1 MASQAIRGI
10 AVEHYDKIIFGA
22 GIYGLYS
29 ALTCSKQG
37 QRILVLERDAN
48 AFMRATYIN
57 QARVHMG
64 YHYPRS
70 KMTALKSAH
79 YFQRFCEDYGFC
91 VKRDFKQI
99 YATSAALSW
108 TNAEAFQKFC
118 SDSNI
123 PCERIDEN
131 EYFKKGLCDGA
142 FLTEEFTYDAMLLR
156 DYFLSELARSGTVDI
171 LFNQKL
177 EKVEEENECWIVTS
191 SGKQYRTPFILN
203 ATYAGINEIQKMMGF
218 DTFNIKYE
226 LCEIILCEV
235 SEKLKDVGLTVM
247 DGPFFS
253 IMPFGKTGYH
263 SLTSVTFTPHITSY
277 DETATFE
284 CQKRCN
290 GTCSPEHLANCNNCV
305 AKPESAWPYMSQLA
319 RKYMLPELGFTYV
332 KSLFSMKP
340 ILKVAEIDDS
350 RPTMIRVE
358 RNKPT
363 FVSAFSGKINTIY
376 DLDEVLVNE

>member
-1 MASQAIRGI
+1 MNC
-10 AVEHYDKIIFGA
+10 YDKVIFGA
-22 GIYGLYS
+22 GIYGLYA
-29 ALTCSKQG
+29 ALKCAQEG
-37 QRILVLERDAN
+37 QHILVLERDSN
-48 AFMRATYIN
+48 AFMRATFIN

-79 YFQRFCEDYGFC
+79 YFQRFCDDYGFC
-91 VKRDFKQI
+91 IKKDFKQI

-118 SDSNI
+118 ADSNI
-123 PCERIDEN
+123 PCERIN
-131 EYFKKGLCDGA
+131 EKEFFKPSLCDGA
-142 FLTEEFTYDAMLLR
+142 FLTQEYTYDAMILR
-156 DYFLSELARSGTVDI
+156 DYFLSELNKTGNVDM
-171 LFNQKL
+171 LYNQKI
-177 EKVEEENECWIVTS
+177 ESIEEIDGLWIIHS
-191 SGKQYRTPFILN
+191 SGIQYKAPFILN
-203 ATYAGINEIQKMMGF
+203 ATYAGINEIQKMMGYE
-218 DTFNIKYE
+218 TFNIKYE

-235 SEKLKDVGLTVM
+235 DDKLKEFGLTVM

-277 DETATFE
+277 EETATFD
-284 CQKRCN
+284 CQRRS
-290 GTCSPEHLANCNNCV
+290 GGMCSPKHLANCNDCF

-319 RKYMLPELGFTYV
+319 RKYMLPELKFRYV

-350 RPTMIRVE
+350 RPTMIKVE
-358 RNKPT
+358 RHNPT

-376 DLDEVLVNE
+376 DLDEVILHE

>member
-1 MASQAIRGI
+1 MQKEGEKLEI
-10 AVEHYDKIIFGA
+10 YDKIIIGA

-29 ALTCSKQG
+29 AHVCSKKG
-37 QRILVLERDAN
+37 QRILILERDEN

-79 YFQRFCEDYGFC
+79 YFQRFCDDYGFC
-91 VKRDFKQI
+91 IKRDFKQI

-108 TNAEAFQKFC
+108 TNAIAFQKFC
-118 SDSNI
+118 DDSNI
-123 PCERIDEN
+123 PCERINEK
-131 EYFKKGLCDGA
+131 EYFREGLCDGA
-142 FLTEEFTYDAMLLR
+142 FLTEEFTYDAMILR
-156 DYFLSELARSGTVDI
+156 NYFLEELSKSRCVDI
-171 LFNQKL
+171 LFNQKI
-177 EKVEEENECWIVTS
+177 ESINQDNNNWKITS
-191 SGKQYRTPFILN
+191 CGETYISPFILN

-218 DTFNIKYE
+218 ETFNIKYE

-235 SEKLKDVGLTVM
+235 DDKLKDVGLTVM

-277 DETATFE
+277 DDTATFE
-284 CQKRCN
+284 CQKRSN
-290 GTCSPEHLANCNNCV
+290 GVCLPEHLANCNSCM

-319 RKYMLPELGFTYV
+319 RKYMLPELKFSYV

-350 RPTMIRVE
+350 RPTMIKVE
-358 RNKPT
+358 KQNPT

-376 DLDEVLVNE
+376 DLDEVLLNE

>member
-1 MASQAIRGI
+1 M
-10 AVEHYDKIIFGA
+10 EHYDKIIIGA

-29 ALTCSKQG
+29 AHVCSKQG
-37 QRILVLERDAN
+37 QRVLVLERDPD

-79 YFQRFCEDYGFC
+79 YFQRFCDDYGFC
-91 VKRDFKQI
+91 IKDDFKQI

-118 SDSNI
+118 DDSNI
-123 PCERIDEN
+123 PCERINER
-131 EYFKKGLCDGA
+131 EYFQSGLCDGA
-142 FLTEEFTYDAMLLR
+142 FLTKEYTFDALILR
-156 DYFLSELARSGTVDI
+156 DYFLKELTESGYVDI
-171 LFNQKL
+171 LFNQNV
-177 EKVEEENECWIVTS
+177 EKIEQEDSCWIVIS
-191 SGKQYRTPFILN
+191 SGKKYSTPFILN
-203 ATYAGINEIQKMMGF
+203 ATYAGINEIQKMMGYE
-218 DTFNIKYE
+218 TFNIKYE

-235 SEKLKDVGLTVM
+235 DDRLKDIGLTVM

-284 CQKRCN
+284 CQKN
-290 GTCSPEHLANCNNCV
+290 SKGLCSPEHLHNCNDCPT
-305 AKPESAWPYMSQLA
+305 KPDSAWPYMGQLA
-319 RKYMLPELGFTYV
+319 RKYMLPELKFKYI

-350 RPTMIRVE
+350 RPTMIKVE
-358 RNKPT
+358 HHSPT

-376 DLDEVLVNE
+376 DLDEVLLNE

>member
-1 MASQAIRGI
+1 MN
-10 AVEHYDKIIFGA
+10 YYNKIIFGA

-29 ALTCSKQG
+29 ALTCAKQR
-37 QRILVLERDAN
+37 QHILVLERDPD

-79 YFQRFCEDYGFC
+79 YFQRFCDDYGFC
-91 VKRDFKQI
+91 IKLDFKQI

-108 TNAEAFQKFC
+108 TNATAFQKFC
-118 SDSNI
+118 DDLDI
-123 PCERIDEN
+123 PCERIN
-131 EYFKKGLCDGA
+131 EKEFFRTGLCDSA
-142 FLTEEFTYDAMLLR
+142 FLTEEYTYDAMILR
-156 DYFLSELARSGTVDI
+156 DYFLEELKNSGCVDI
-171 LFNQKL
+171 FYNQKI
-177 EKVEEENECWIVTS
+177 EKIEEADQNWIVTS
-191 SGKQYRTPFILN
+191 SGHQYSSPFILN

-218 DTFNIKYE
+218 KTFNIKYE

-235 SEKLKDVGLTVM
+235 DKKLKNVGLTVM
-247 DGPFFS
+247 DGQFFS

-284 CQKRCN
+284 CQSRSN
-290 GTCSPEHLANCNNCV
+290 GICSPEHLANCNYCP
-305 AKPESAWPYMSQLA
+305 AKPESAWPYMSQLS
-319 RKYMLPELGFTYV
+319 RKYMLPELKFRYV

-350 RPTMIRVE
+350 RPTIIKVE
-358 RNKPT
+358 RQSPT
-363 FVSAFSGKINTIY
+363 FVSVFSGKINTIY
-376 DLDEVLVNE
+376 DLDEVLLNE

>member
-1 MASQAIRGI
+1 M
-10 AVEHYDKIIFGA
+10 EYYDKIVLGA

-29 ALTCSKQG
+29 ALKCSRLG
-37 QRILVLERDAN
+37 QRILVLERDTDV
-48 AFMRATYIN
+48 FMRATYIN

-91 VKRDFKQI
+91 IKRDFKQI

-108 TNAEAFQKFC
+108 TNATAFQKFC
-118 SDSNI
+118 DDSNI
-123 PCERIDEN
+123 PCERIN
-131 EYFKKGLCDGA
+131 EKDFFRIGLCDGA
-142 FLTEEFTYDAMLLR
+142 FLTEEYTYDAMILK
-156 DYFLSELARSGTVDI
+156 DYFLDELFKAGCVDI
-171 LFNQKL
+171 LYNQSL
-177 EKVEEENECWIVTS
+177 EVIMEQDQKWLVTS
-191 SGKQYRTPFILN
+191 SGVKYETPFILN
-203 ATYAGINEIQKMMGF
+203 ATYAGINEIQKMMGYH
-218 DTFNIKYE
+218 TFNIKYE

-235 SEKLKDVGLTVM
+235 DEKLKGIGLTVM

-277 DETATFE
+277 DETATFN
-284 CQKRCN
+284 CQARSN
-290 GTCSPEHLANCNNCV
+290 DTCFPGHLANCNV
-305 AKPESAWPYMSQLA
+305 YSAKPESAWPYMRQMA
-319 RKYMLPELGFTYV
+319 RKYMLPELKFSYV

-350 RPTMIRVE
+350 RPTMIKVE
-358 RNKPT
+358 RQNPT

-376 DLDEVLVNE
+376 DLDEVLLDE